1 MRSGLYD
8 YINEMEIFFPKEVA
22 EELIEKEYNLQE
34 VERDLCGDVNSNVID
49 MFRWDRAMINHSLM
63 NKESFEE
70 FTTTNAGYGYG
81 VFADDLSILHG
92 GSTDVFNAYNSIY
105 LTDNMTIVVLVN
117 KPDDKLSSTVIAG
130 NLRRF
135 YLE

>member
-1 MRSGLYD
+1 MTKTNTEFQKTEAKGYD
-8 YINEMEIFFPKEVA
+8 SMGRYYSIPKNIA
-22 EELIEKEYNLQE
+22 LG
-34 VERDLCGDVNSNVID
+34 CGDVNSNVID

-135 YLE
+135 YFE